1 MSLTLPEPI
10 SAYFIADAANPDAV
24 AACFT
29 PDANVIDERQT
40 HQGRDAIA
48 RWKQEASAR
57 YNYTAEPISISAQGS
72 EQIVIAHLTGDF
84 PAARSTCAMPSRWI
98 GAPSLVW
105 RSPHELR
112 SGPEGEA
119 RTGHRRHEGRG

>member
-10 SAYFIADAANPDAV
+10 SAYFIADAATPDAV

-29 PDANVIDERQT
+29 PDATVIDERQT
-40 HQGRDAIA
+40 HQGRDAIT

-84 PAARSTCAMPSRWI
+84 PGSPVDLRYAFTLDRGAIARLEITA
-98 GAPSLVW
+98 
-105 RSPHELR
+105 
-112 SGPEGEA
+112 
-119 RTGHRRHEGRG
+119 